1 MKLWLKFSLIFLAVF
16 GVGLTIAG
24 YICRGFLF
32 ENARATVRQQAEL
45 MLETTLAT
53 RAFTSQQVGP
63 LLQALS
69 AKDKAFHPQQV
80 PGFAA
85 MEHFR
90 YVQRRFPDYSYKEAT
105 LNPTNLRD
113 RSVDWEADIIRV
125 FRDDRSRKELSIER
139 DTPTGPMLVL
149 SRPIIAEATCL
160 QCHGVPAAAPVSM
173 VHAYG
178 AVNGFGWKLGEVIG
192 AQIISVPSAVPIRM
206 AEDAF
211 HVLLAS
217 LIGLGVAILLTLNVA
232 IYLIIVR
239 PITKLAKMADETS
252 KGTIDGAEIPVKGN
266 DEVSTLARSFNR
278 MQRSLRHAIQM
289 LEK

>member
-1 MKLWLKFSLIFLAVF
+1 MKLWLKFSLIFIAVF

-24 YICRGFLF
+24 NICRSFLF
-32 ENARATVRQQAEL
+32 ENARATVMHEAQL

-63 LLQALS
+63 LLQSLS
-69 AKDKAFHPQQV
+69 AKDKVFHPQQV

-90 YVQRRFPDYSYKEAT
+90 YMRRRFPEYSYKEAT

-113 RSVDWEADIIRV
+113 RAVDWEADIINV
-125 FRDDRSRKELSIER
+125 FRDDPSRKELSTQR

-149 SRPIIAEATCL
+149 ARPITAQATCL
-160 QCHGVPAAAPVSM
+160 QCHSVPAVAPVAM

-178 AVNGFGWKLGEVIG
+178 TVNGFGWKPGEVIG

-206 AEDAF
+206 ADDAF
-211 HVLLAS
+211 RVLLAS
-217 LIGLGVAILLTLNVA
+217 LIGLGVGILLILNLA

-239 PITKLAKMADETS
+239 PITKLARVADETS
-252 KGTIDGAEIPVKGN
+252 KGRIDSEDIPVRGN